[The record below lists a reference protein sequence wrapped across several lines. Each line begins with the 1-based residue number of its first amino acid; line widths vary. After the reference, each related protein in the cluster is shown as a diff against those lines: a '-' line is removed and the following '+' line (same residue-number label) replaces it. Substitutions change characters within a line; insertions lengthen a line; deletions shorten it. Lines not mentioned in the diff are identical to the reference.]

1 MEEELRDMKA
11 HKDYY
16 NMFHAVSD
24 AQQGIPQFCPC
35 GALTKEVVDE
45 DDTYD
50 YLPGKRCFIC
60 CEFENDGMH
69 FRQPWVTGM
78 QQEVESQ
85 DKSLFG
91 SKTEGL
97 VPRPNSSRDYDE
109 LKRQVKSLKHETAL
123 FKLKIKSLRLRPAE
137 IDSQF
142 AGGHPPSLPTTT
154 TMQFFQDSS
163 SEQRMVKEENSIR
176 NMFCGID
183 DQSGFWPWLDQQHY
197 N

>member
-69 FRQPWVTGM
+69 FRQPWVTGF
-78 QQEVESQ
+78 
-85 DKSLFG
+85 LG
-91 SKTEGL
+91 
-97 VPRPNSSRDYDE
+97 
-109 LKRQVKSLKHETAL
+109 KRS
-123 FKLKIKSLRLRPAE
+123 P
-137 IDSQF
+137 
-142 AGGHPPSLPTTT
+142 
-154 TMQFFQDSS
+154 
-163 SEQRMVKEENSIR
+163 IR
-176 NMFCGID
+176 NVEGFCNLEMNGD
-183 DQSGFWPWLDQQHY
+183 EEFSTMDLS
-197 N
+197 